1 MLIEIEIDVEKRIKQ
16 YKNPNNFIRKTMKY
30 VTMMVNVACKDV
42 LTHLRTVYTQ
52 ISLHICPN
60 LSDSS
65 FVSFMQKRT
74 ILNKERRYAFEV
86 TVNKKNVYYQEHSS
100 FVRKVVV
107 QISRENTYF
116 ALND

>member
-1 MLIEIEIDVEKRIKQ
+1 MLIEIEIDVENRIKQ
-16 YKNPNNFIRKTMKY
+16 NTKNPNNFIRKTMKY

-42 LTHLRTVYTQ
+42 LTHFRTVYTQ
-52 ISLHICPN
+52 ISLHICPY

-86 TVNKKNVYYQEHSS
+86 TVNKKKRLTIRNI
-100 FVRKVVV
+100 VRLCEK
-107 QISRENTYF
+107 
-116 ALND
+116 

>member
-1 MLIEIEIDVEKRIKQ
+1 M
-16 YKNPNNFIRKTMKY
+16 
-30 VTMMVNVACKDV
+30 TMMVNVACKDV

-65 FVSFMQKRT
+65 FVSFMQKGT

-86 TVNKKNVYYQEHSS
+86 TVNKKKKVYYQEHSS
-100 FVRKVVV
+100 FVLKVVV
-107 QISRENTYF
+107 QIRRENTYF